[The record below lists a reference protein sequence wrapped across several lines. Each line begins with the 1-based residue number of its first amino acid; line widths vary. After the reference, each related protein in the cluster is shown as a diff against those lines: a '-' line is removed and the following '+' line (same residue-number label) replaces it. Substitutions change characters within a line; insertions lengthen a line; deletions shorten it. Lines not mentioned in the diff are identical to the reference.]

1 MNQVRMRR
9 GAVGIVVLALALL
22 AGAPVHAAGDG
33 ATLYK
38 SKCAVCHGPD
48 GKAATPAAK
57 AMGASDLTSAATQK
71 LTDAQLIE
79 ITTKGKNKM
88 PGYEKSLSA
97 AQIKEVVAHVREL
110 GKKK

>member
-22 AGAPVHAAGDG
+22 AGAPVHADGDG
-33 ATLYK
+33 AALYK
-38 SKCAVCHGPD
+38 SKCGVCHGAD

-57 AMGASDLTSAATQK
+57 AMGASDLTSATTQK
-71 LTDAQLIE
+71 MTDAQLIE

-97 AQIKEVVAHVREL
+97 AQIKEVVVYIREL

>member
-9 GAVGIVVLALALL
+9 GAVGIIVLALALL
-22 AGAPVHAAGDG
+22 AGAPVHADGDG

-38 SKCAVCHGPD
+38 SKCAICHGPD

-57 AMGASDLTSAATQK
+57 AMAASDLTSAATQK

-97 AQIKEVVAHVREL
+97 AQIKELVAHIREL

>member
-1 MNQVRMRR
+1 MNQVRTRR
-9 GAVGIVVLALALL
+9 GAVSIIVLALALL
-22 AGAPVHAAGDG
+22 ASAPVHADSDG
-33 ATLYK
+33 AALYK
-38 SKCAVCHGPD
+38 SKCTACHGAD

-57 AMGASDLTSAATQK
+57 AMAASDLTSAATQK
-71 LTDAQLIE
+71 MTDAQLIE

-97 AQIKEVVAHVREL
+97 AQIKDLVEQVREF

>member
-1 MNQVRMRR
+1 MNQVRTRR
-9 GAVGIVVLALALL
+9 GAVSILVLAMALL
-22 AGAPVHAAGDG
+22 ACAPVHADGDG
-33 ATLYK
+33 AAVYK
-38 SKCAVCHGPD
+38 SKCAVCHGAD

-57 AMGASDLTSAATQK
+57 AMAASDLTSAAAQK
-71 LTDAQLIE
+71 MTDAQLIE